1 MNIFQKLYM
10 RFVCYRG
17 AKNFM
22 KMLDELS
29 SLFVEAGNI
38 TALAEY
44 AKIHQNIIDDF
55 YKKDNSLQFCIETLD
70 YLEPYVEGN
79 FQGNKTMEIR
89 EGVMKLIYLLFL
101 FALGE
106 LTEQQIAAI
115 LEDAVIEDEEEGG
128 DI

>member
-44 AKIHQNIIDDF
+44 AKIHQNIMDDF

-89 EGVMKLIYLLFL
+89 EGVMKLVYLLFL

-115 LEDAVIEDEEEGG
+115 LEDAVVEDDEE
-128 DI
+128 

>member
-29 SLFVEAGNI
+29 SLFVEAGNV

-44 AKIHQNIIDDF
+44 AKIHQNIMDDF
-55 YKKDNSLQFCIETLD
+55 YKKENSLQFCIETLD

-89 EGVMKLIYLLFL
+89 EGVMKLVYLLFL

-106 LTEQQIAAI
+106 ITEQQIAAI
-115 LEDAVIEDEEEGG
+115 LEDAVIEDEEE
-128 DI
+128 

>member
-44 AKIHQNIIDDF
+44 AKIHQNIMDDF
-55 YKKDNSLQFCIETLD
+55 YKKENSLQFCIETLD

-115 LEDAVIEDEEEGG
+115 LEDAVIEDDEEGG

>member
-44 AKIHQNIIDDF
+44 AKIHQNIMDDF
-55 YKKDNSLQFCIETLD
+55 YKKENSLQFCIETLD

-89 EGVMKLIYLLFL
+89 EGIMKLIYLLFL

-106 LTEQQIAAI
+106 LTEEQIAAI
-115 LEDAVIEDEEEGG
+115 LKDAVIEDDEE
-128 DI
+128 

>member
-44 AKIHQNIIDDF
+44 AKIHQNIMDDY

-89 EGVMKLIYLLFL
+89 EGIMKLIYLLFL

-106 LTEQQIAAI
+106 LTEEQIDAI
-115 LEDAVIEDEEEGG
+115 LRDAVVEDEEEGG

>member
-1 MNIFQKLYM
+1 MNVFQKLYM

-44 AKIHQNIIDDF
+44 AKIHQNIMDDYF
-55 YKKDNSLQFCIETLD
+55 KKDNSLQFCIETLD

-89 EGVMKLIYLLFL
+89 EGVMKLVYLLFL

-106 LTEQQIAAI
+106 ITEQQIAAI
-115 LEDAVIEDEEEGG
+115 LEDAVIEDDEE
-128 DI
+128 

>member
-44 AKIHQNIIDDF
+44 AKIHQNIMDDF

-89 EGVMKLIYLLFL
+89 EGIMKLIYLLFL

-106 LTEQQIAAI
+106 LTEEQIAAI
-115 LEDAVIEDEEEGG
+115 LKDAVIEDDEEGG

>member
-44 AKIHQNIIDDF
+44 AKIHQNIMDDF

-89 EGVMKLIYLLFL
+89 EGIMKLIYLLFL

-115 LEDAVIEDEEEGG
+115 LEDAVIKDDEEGG

>member
-29 SLFVEAGNI
+29 SLFVEAGNV

-44 AKIHQNIIDDF
+44 AKIHQNIMDDY

-106 LTEQQIAAI
+106 LTEEQIAAI
-115 LEDAVIEDEEEGG
+115 LKDAGIEDDEEGG

>member
-1 MNIFQKLYM
+1 M
-10 RFVCYRG
+10 RYVCYRG

-22 KMLDELS
+22 KMLDEMS
-29 SLFVEAGNI
+29 SLFVEAGNV

-44 AKIHQNIIDDF
+44 AKIHQNIMDYF

-79 FQGNKTMEIR
+79 FQGNKTIEIR
-89 EGVMKLIYLLFL
+89 EGIMKLVYLLFL

-106 LTEQQIAAI
+106 ITEQQIADI
-115 LEDAVIEDEEEGG
+115 LKDSILEDEEEGG

>member
-44 AKIHQNIIDDF
+44 AKIHQNIMDDY

-89 EGVMKLIYLLFL
+89 EGIMKLIYLLFL

-115 LEDAVIEDEEEGG
+115 LEDAVIEDDEEGG

>member
-44 AKIHQNIIDDF
+44 AKIHQNIMDDF

-89 EGVMKLIYLLFL
+89 EGIMKLIYLLFL

-106 LTEQQIAAI
+106 LTEQQIATI
-115 LEDAVIEDEEEGG
+115 LEDAVIEDDEEGG

>member
-29 SLFVEAGNI
+29 SLFVEAGNV

-44 AKIHQNIIDDF
+44 AKIHQNIMDDY

-106 LTEQQIAAI
+106 LTEEQIAAI
-115 LEDAVIEDEEEGG
+115 LKDAVIEDEEEGG

>member
-44 AKIHQNIIDDF
+44 AKIHQNIMDDF
-55 YKKDNSLQFCIETLD
+55 YKKENSLQFCIETLD

-106 LTEQQIAAI
+106 LTEQQIATI
-115 LEDAVIEDEEEGG
+115 LEDAVIEDDEE
-128 DI
+128 

>member
-29 SLFVEAGNI
+29 SLFVEAGNV

-44 AKIHQNIIDDF
+44 AKIHQNIMDDF

-89 EGVMKLIYLLFL
+89 EGLMKLIYLLFL

-115 LEDAVIEDEEEGG
+115 LEDAVIEDDEEGG

>member
-29 SLFVEAGNI
+29 SLFVEAGNV

-44 AKIHQNIIDDF
+44 AKIHQNIMDDY

-106 LTEQQIAAI
+106 LTEEQIATI
-115 LEDAVIEDEEEGG
+115 IKDAVIEDEEE
-128 DI
+128 

>member
-44 AKIHQNIIDDF
+44 AKIHQNIMDDF

-89 EGVMKLIYLLFL
+89 EGVMKLVYLLFL

-106 LTEQQIAAI
+106 LTEQQIATI
-115 LEDAVIEDEEEGG
+115 LEDAVIEDDEE
-128 DI
+128 

>member
-44 AKIHQNIIDDF
+44 AKIHQNIMDDF
-55 YKKDNSLQFCIETLD
+55 YKKENSLQFCIETLD

-79 FQGNKTMEIR
+79 FQGNKIMEIR
-89 EGVMKLIYLLFL
+89 EGLMKLIYLLFL

-115 LEDAVIEDEEEGG
+115 LEDAVIEDDEE
-128 DI
+128 

>member
-29 SLFVEAGNI
+29 SLFVEAGNV

-44 AKIHQNIIDDF
+44 AKIHQNIMDDY

-106 LTEQQIAAI
+106 LTEEQIAAI
-115 LEDAVIEDEEEGG
+115 LKDADIEDDEE
-128 DI
+128 

>member
-44 AKIHQNIIDDF
+44 AKIHQNIMDDF
-55 YKKDNSLQFCIETLD
+55 YKKENSLQFCIETLD

-89 EGVMKLIYLLFL
+89 EGLMKLIYLLFL

-106 LTEQQIAAI
+106 LTEQQIATI
-115 LEDAVIEDEEEGG
+115 LEDAVIEDDEEGG

>member
-29 SLFVEAGNI
+29 SLFVEAGNV

-44 AKIHQNIIDDF
+44 AKIHQNIMDDY

-106 LTEQQIAAI
+106 LTEEQIAAI
-115 LEDAVIEDEEEGG
+115 LKDAVIEDDEEGG

>member
-44 AKIHQNIIDDF
+44 AKIHQNIMDDF

-89 EGVMKLIYLLFL
+89 EGVMKLVYLLFL

-115 LEDAVIEDEEEGG
+115 LEDAVIKDDEE
-128 DI
+128 

>member
-1 MNIFQKLYM
+1 MNIFQKLYV

-44 AKIHQNIIDDF
+44 AKIHQNIMDDF
-55 YKKDNSLQFCIETLD
+55 YKKENSLQFCIETLD

-89 EGVMKLIYLLFL
+89 EGIMKLIYLLFL

-115 LEDAVIEDEEEGG
+115 LEDAVIEDDEE
-128 DI
+128 

>member
-1 MNIFQKLYM
+1 MNVFQKLYM

-44 AKIHQNIIDDF
+44 AKIHQNIMDDYF
-55 YKKDNSLQFCIETLD
+55 KKDNSLQFCIETLD

-115 LEDAVIEDEEEGG
+115 LKDAVIEDEEEGG

>member
-29 SLFVEAGNI
+29 SLFVEAGNV

-44 AKIHQNIIDDF
+44 AKIHQNIMDDF
-55 YKKDNSLQFCIETLD
+55 YKKENSLQFCIETLD

-89 EGVMKLIYLLFL
+89 EGVMKLVYLLFL

-115 LEDAVIEDEEEGG
+115 LEDAVIEDDEE
-128 DI
+128 

>member
-44 AKIHQNIIDDF
+44 AKIHQNIMDDF

-89 EGVMKLIYLLFL
+89 EGIMKLIYLLFL

-106 LTEQQIAAI
+106 LTEEQIAAI
-115 LEDAVIEDEEEGG
+115 LKDAEVIEDDEE
-128 DI
+128 

>member
-1 MNIFQKLYM
+1 M

-29 SLFVEAGNI
+29 SLFVEAGNV

-44 AKIHQNIIDDF
+44 AKIHQNIMDDF

-89 EGVMKLIYLLFL
+89 EGIMKLIYLLFL

-106 LTEQQIAAI
+106 ITEQQIAAI
-115 LEDAVIEDEEEGG
+115 LDDAVIKDDEEGG

>member
-44 AKIHQNIIDDF
+44 AKIHQNIMDDF

-89 EGVMKLIYLLFL
+89 EGLMKLIYLLFL

-106 LTEQQIAAI
+106 LTEQQIDAI
-115 LEDAVIEDEEEGG
+115 LEDAVIEDDEEGG

>member
-44 AKIHQNIIDDF
+44 AKIHQNIMDDY

-106 LTEQQIAAI
+106 LTEQQITAI
-115 LEDAVIEDEEEGG
+115 LEDAVIEDEEE
-128 DI
+128 

>member
-44 AKIHQNIIDDF
+44 AKIHQNIMDDY

-89 EGVMKLIYLLFL
+89 EGVMKLVYILFL

-106 LTEQQIAAI
+106 ITEQQIAAI
-115 LEDAVIEDEEEGG
+115 LNDAVIEDEEEGG

>member
-1 MNIFQKLYM
+1 MNIFQKLYV
-10 RFVCYRG
+10 RFVCYKG

-44 AKIHQNIIDDF
+44 AKIHQNIMDDY

-115 LEDAVIEDEEEGG
+115 LEDAVIEDEEE
-128 DI
+128 

>member
-29 SLFVEAGNI
+29 SLFVEAGNV

-44 AKIHQNIIDDF
+44 AKIHQNIMDDF

-106 LTEQQIAAI
+106 ITEQQIAAI
-115 LEDAVIEDEEEGG
+115 LEGAVIEDEEEGG

>member
-44 AKIHQNIIDDF
+44 AKIHQNIMDDY

-106 LTEQQIAAI
+106 LTEEQIAAI
-115 LEDAVIEDEEEGG
+115 LKDAGIEDDEEGG

>member
-44 AKIHQNIIDDF
+44 AKIHQNIMDDF

-89 EGVMKLIYLLFL
+89 EGIMKLIYLLFL

-106 LTEQQIAAI
+106 LTEEQIAAI
-115 LEDAVIEDEEEGG
+115 LKDAVIEDDEE
-128 DI
+128 

>member
-44 AKIHQNIIDDF
+44 AKIHQNIMDDY

-89 EGVMKLIYLLFL
+89 EGVMKLVYLLFL

-115 LEDAVIEDEEEGG
+115 LNDAVIEDEEE
-128 DI
+128 

>member
-29 SLFVEAGNI
+29 SIFVEAGNV

-44 AKIHQNIIDDF
+44 AKIHQNIMDDY

-89 EGVMKLIYLLFL
+89 EGIMKLIYLLFL

-115 LEDAVIEDEEEGG
+115 LEDAVMEDDEKGG

>member
-44 AKIHQNIIDDF
+44 AKIHQNIMDDF

-106 LTEQQIAAI
+106 LTEEQIDAI
-115 LEDAVIEDEEEGG
+115 LKDAVIEDEEE
-128 DI
+128 

>member
-38 TALAEY
+38 TALVEY
-44 AKIHQNIIDDF
+44 AKIHQNIMDDF

-115 LEDAVIEDEEEGG
+115 LEDAVIEDDEEGG

>member
-29 SLFVEAGNI
+29 SLFVEAGNV

-44 AKIHQNIIDDF
+44 AKIHQNIMDDF

-89 EGVMKLIYLLFL
+89 EGIMKLIYLLFL

-115 LEDAVIEDEEEGG
+115 LNDAVIEDEEE
-128 DI
+128 